1 MESRKR
7 QRIKTGYNEEEQN
20 DTSTHAV
27 KHGPSSIS
35 HTTIVKNLLEILKH
49 NCMCKYIVDWIW
61 KTYDKKSF
69 MSQNYHREE
78 NIILYVLCRFSIHG

>member
-49 NCMCKYIVDWIW
+49 NCMCKYIVD
-61 KTYDKKSF
+61 
-69 MSQNYHREE
+69 
-78 NIILYVLCRFSIHG
+78 